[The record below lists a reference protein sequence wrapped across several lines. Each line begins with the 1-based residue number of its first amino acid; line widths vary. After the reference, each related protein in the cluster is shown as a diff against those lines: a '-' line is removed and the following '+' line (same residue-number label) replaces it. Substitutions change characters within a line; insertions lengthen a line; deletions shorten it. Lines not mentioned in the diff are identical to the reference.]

1 MQLQR
6 TLEVLAALGL
16 FAILLTV
23 VVQVLLSSLFNS
35 SLTGANELIT
45 KLFVYVTAIGAAVAV
60 GRGEHIAISV
70 VTDRMSGGQQRIVER
85 LNVVLVGLL
94 NLTVLLYSFHWIAVT
109 GHFLM
114 PTTQL
119 PRAIAQ
125 IAIPIGAGVSL
136 LFCVLRFF
144 SPPDDAARES
154 DV

>member
-144 SPPDDAARES
+144 SPPQDAERES
-154 DV
+154 EV